1 MVHGLERRTQFL
13 TSLSA
18 GLLLLAFAADSAAQ
32 QQPSPRRG
40 PSVQPVESF
49 VTVVVSVR
57 ESSGTPLSG
66 GAFVKLY
73 SDFSGVHLTEATR
86 DGSTATFPSIK
97 AGEYEIEVN
106 SAGYKTAVEHASVI
120 PGGSS
125 YPIFVYMRSESEVAP
140 ETAKGGAPIMTPR
153 LQAEIDKGLDKMK
166 HQQYDAART
175 HFERAATMAPGN
187 PDIQFLLGM
196 VEYREQR
203 FGAARVKFEAAVAI
217 YPAHERSLVA
227 LGELFVRTGEPTRA
241 AEVLEKAYR
250 INGADWRTHLLLAQA
265 YWAKGEYEKATAH
278 AARAA
283 ELGKEA
289 GAMAKLLL
297 GRIRASQGRKAEAR
311 ATFENIMRDFP
322 ADPAAREAKS
332 ELAALDK
339 RVVPANRERRV
350 PAADPP
356 AEVLPVLPLLVRGW
370 APPDIDAK
378 EYPVVADVKCA
389 PQDLMERTQ
398 RRGAKQLANFE
409 RFVATERV
417 EHQEIDGNGNPG
429 AMRLRDF
436 NYLVFIQRSVQGS
449 VYLEEERDGGQNL
462 NAFPTSLASTG
473 LVGLG
478 VHLFDREYVS
488 DFMYTCE
495 GLGQWRAQPAWQ
507 IRFEQRKDVES
518 HIRTW
523 RNNRGLF
530 PVPLKG
536 RVWVAANSYDV
547 LHIETDLREPQSLLE
562 LNRDHLVIDYGP
574 VQFEGGKTSL
584 WLPWY
589 AELFMELHGKRYHH
603 RHTLTNYALFSVD
616 TTHSVSAPKEN

>member
-1 MVHGLERRTQFL
+1 M
-13 TSLSA
+13 
-18 GLLLLAFAADSAAQ
+18 
-32 QQPSPRRG
+32 
-40 PSVQPVESF
+40 
-49 VTVVVSVR
+49 
-57 ESSGTPLSG
+57 PLPD

-73 SDFSGVHLTEATR
+73 SNFSGVHLTEATR
-86 DGSTATFPSIK
+86 DGSTATFPGIRG
-97 AGEYEIEVN
+97 GEYEIEV
-106 SAGYKTAVEHASVI
+106 SSSGYKTAVEHASVMG
-120 PGGSS
+120 GGSR

-153 LQAEIDKGLDKMK
+153 LQAEINKGLDKMK
-166 HQQYDAART
+166 HQQYDAARA
-175 HFERAATMAPGN
+175 HFEKAATMAPGN

-196 VEYREQR
+196 VEYRQQR
-203 FGAARVKFEAAVAI
+203 FNAARVRFEAAVRI

-227 LGELFVRTGEPTRA
+227 LGELLVRMGQPTQA
-241 AEVLEKAYR
+241 VEVLERAYR
-250 INGADWRTHLLLAQA
+250 INGADWRAHLLLAQA
-265 YWAKGEYEKATAH
+265 YGAEGEYEKAAAH

-297 GRIRASQGRKAEAR
+297 GRIRESQGRKAEAR
-311 ATFENIMRDFP
+311 AAFESVIRDFP
-322 ADPAAREAKS
+322 IDPAAREARS

-339 RVVPANRERRV
+339 SVSVKADMEKPV
-350 PAADPP
+350 TAA
-356 AEVLPVLPLLVRGW
+356 ASAVAALPVLPLLVRAW

-378 EYPVVADVKCA
+378 EYPVVADVTCA
-389 PQDLMERTQ
+389 QQDLMERTQ

-417 EHQEIDGNGNPG
+417 EHQEVDENGNPG
-429 AMRLRDF
+429 PMRVRDF
-436 NYLVFIQRSVQGS
+436 NYLVFIKQPKPGF
-449 VYLEEERDGGQNL
+449 VYLEEERDGSQNL
-462 NAFPTSLASTG
+462 ESFPTSLASTG

-478 VHLFDREYVS
+478 VHLFDPKYEN

-507 IRFEQRKDVES
+507 IRFEQRKDAES

-523 RNNRGLF
+523 RNSRGLF
-530 PVPLKG
+530 SVPLKG
-536 RVWVAANSYDV
+536 RVWVATNSYDV

-562 LNRDHLVIDYGP
+562 LNRDHLAIDYGP
-574 VQFEGGKTSL
+574 VQFENGKTSL